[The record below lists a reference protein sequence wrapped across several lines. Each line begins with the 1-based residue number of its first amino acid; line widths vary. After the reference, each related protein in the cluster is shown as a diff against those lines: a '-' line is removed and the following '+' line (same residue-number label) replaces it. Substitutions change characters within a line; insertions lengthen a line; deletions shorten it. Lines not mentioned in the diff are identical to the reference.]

1 MIGQNTHSS
10 NIFSVHVFRTG
21 SLSLRGL
28 MLKNWQSKL
37 RKQHERV
44 SRGMSTKSPDWSVGN
59 TAATGMSPCKISR
72 GSRF

>member
-1 MIGQNTHSS
+1 MIGQNTHSR
-10 NIFSVHVFRTG
+10 NIFSVHDFLIG
-21 SLSLRGL
+21 SLSVRGL

-59 TAATGMSPCKISR
+59 TAATGMSPCEISR
-72 GSRF
+72 GNHF